1 MSTTYLWYLTRGAGA
16 VSLLLL
22 SAVTVLGVLSVAR
35 FESAGWPRFVTTG
48 FHRNLSLLAV
58 VFLGLHIVT
67 AVADPYT
74 SLGWATALIPFAS
87 SYRTLWLG
95 LGTVAFDLLLAVLLT
110 SLLRGFVGH
119 RAWRAV
125 HWLAY
130 GCWPIAVAHGF
141 GTGTDRLSAWMLA
154 VGLACVLAVGWAVYM
169 RFSLAPTDRL
179 AIERERFRQSAR
191 RGGVE

>member
-87 SYRTLWLG
+87 SYRTVWLG

-125 HWLAY
+125 HWVAY
-130 GCWPIAVAHGF
+130 ACWPIAVAHGL
-141 GTGTDRLSAWMLA
+141 GTGTDRWSLWMLA
-154 VGLACVLAVGWAVYM
+154 VDLACVLAVGWAVFM
-169 RFSLAPTDRL
+169 RLSLAADPLTV
-179 AIERERFRQSAR
+179 ERARFRRTAR
-191 RGGVE
+191 RDGIE